1 MLNDISAKCHI
12 DDLHPFADTEYG
24 DAFPEGMLQGI
35 QLKNIQSGINIP
47 GTIDML
53 AEKGGSNVTTSRKQK
68 TVAGKNIGRIQ
79 GDKGFLGQ

>member
-53 AEKGGSNVTTSRKQK
+53 AEKGEEETFAYIRREVL
-68 TVAGKNIGRIQ
+68 GK
-79 GDKGFLGQ
+79 KA